1 VSNAQGRSSEASP
14 SEVDRLCDRFEAAWR
29 AAPPLPSI
37 EQFLSDAGTP
47 AAQEQRLLLAELVMI
62 DMEQRWR
69 RTAEA
74 NSEESTSRPPRPS
87 QSTLAD
93 TLPPQPRIEDYLI
106 RYPQLGGLSGVPDE
120 MIASEYRTRRKWGD
134 RPEAAEFQQRFP
146 DRAARLPRLLG
157 DEAAEA
163 APLPV
168 KIYDRRRLAYTTQ
181 LDRPL
186 ELGRQRSDEP
196 APFCRISGEECDRL
210 VIAAINESYISRRQL
225 RMEPAGVGAVKVTN
239 LSSKGQLALNS
250 SERLAPGEMRQVSL
264 PVLLAVAGKAVRV
277 EFAQSDHLN
286 LRSLPQP
293 TLAPGLS
300 MLRTEPL
307 KSLSA
312 SRQMAATEMLVA
324 WLQQT
329 MPVFQSAA
337 SSADFLTG
345 AAQAAA
351 DILAL
356 DAAAVMRWRDNSWQ
370 AEAVRARTGAELDV
384 AWDAS
389 TTMLERVRRE
399 KRTFRHVP
407 GDVDSRS
414 DSLTGVRA
422 LVAAPILD
430 AHGEVIGALY
440 GDRRSQLGSSQ
451 ADITELEATLVELL
465 ACGVAA
471 GLARVEQERA
481 ALEARVQFEQFFSSE
496 LAQHIETDPSMLT
509 GKDAEITV
517 LFCDI
522 RGFSR
527 ISERLGPAQTVSWI
541 SSVMGVLSDCVIE
554 HQGVLVDYIGDE
566 LMAMWGAP
574 DARDDHAQLACRA
587 ALDMLRRLPELN
599 EQWQEELGEPIDVGI
614 GISSGV
620 ARVGNTGTHRKFK
633 YTPLGNTVNVAS
645 RVQGATSQVRT
656 SPLITGATAAMLG
669 DEFVT
674 RRVCRVRVKNIHEP
688 IDLYQLNASPSPA
701 WLELKQRQE
710 EALAAFERSD
720 FHTATRILGA
730 LVAEYPNDGPSLL
743 LLSRAVSALS
753 SERSEFD
760 SVWDLPTK

>member
-1 VSNAQGRSSEASP
+1 MSKAQGSSSEASP

-29 AAPPLPSI
+29 DAPPLPSI
-37 EQFLSDAGTP
+37 EAYLKESAGRGP
-47 AAQEQRLLLAELVMI
+47 HGQRNLLAELVMI

-69 RTAEA
+69 RTSEA
-74 NSEESTSRPPRPS
+74 NVEESTSRPPRAS
-87 QSTLAD
+87 LSTLAD
-93 TLPPQPRIEDYLI
+93 TLPPQPRIEDYII
-106 RYPQLGGLSGVPDE
+106 RYPQLGGLADVSDE
-120 MIASEYRTRRKWGD
+120 MIGFEYRTRQKWGD
-134 RPEAAEFQQRFP
+134 GADLAEFQRRFP
-146 DRAARLPRLLG
+146 DRAARLGQLLG
-157 DEAAEA
+157 DEAVETA
-163 APLPV
+163 LMRV

-186 ELGRQRSDEP
+186 EMGRQRSDEP
-196 APFCRISGEECDRL
+196 APFCRIGGEECDRMI
-210 VIAAINESYISRRQL
+210 IAGITESYISRRQV
-225 RMEPAGVGAVKVTN
+225 RIEPAGAGEVKVTN
-239 LSSKGQLALNS
+239 LSAKGQIAFNS
-250 SERLAPGEMRQVSL
+250 HERLAPGESRRAPL
-264 PVLLAVAGKAVRV
+264 PLLLAVAAKAVRV
-277 EFAQSDHLN
+277 EFSETDNLN

-300 MLRTEPL
+300 IQRTEPL
-307 KSLSA
+307 KSLSS

-356 DAAAVMRWRDNSWQ
+356 DAAAVMRWRDGSWQ
-370 AEAVRARTGAELDV
+370 ADAVRARSGAELDF

-430 AHGEVIGALY
+430 ARGDVVGALY
-440 GDRRSQLGSSQ
+440 GDRRSQLGGSLP
-451 ADITELEATLVELL
+451 DITELEAALVELL
-465 ACGVAA
+465 ACGVSA

-481 ALEARVQFEQFFSSE
+481 ALQARVQFEQFFSSE
-496 LAQHIETDPSMLT
+496 LAQHIEADPAMLT

-527 ISERLGPAQTVSWI
+527 ISEKLGPAQTVSWI
-541 SSVMGVLSDCVIE
+541 SSVMGVLSDCVID
-554 HQGVLVDYIGDE
+554 HHGVLVDYIGDE

-574 DARDDHAQLACRA
+574 EARDDHARLACRA

-599 EQWQEELGEPIDVGI
+599 EKWQAELGEPIDVGI
-614 GISSGV
+614 GVNSGV

-633 YTPLGNTVNVAS
+633 YTPLGSTVNVAS

-669 DEFVT
+669 DEFST

-688 IDLYQLNASPSPA
+688 IDLFQLTASPTPA
-701 WLELKQRQE
+701 WQQLKLRHE
-710 EALAAFERSD
+710 EALAAFERND
-720 FHTATRILGA
+720 FHTTTRILGT
-730 LVAEYPNDGPSLL
+730 LVAEHPDDGPTLL

-753 SERSEFD
+753 SQQSEYD
-760 SVWDLPTK
+760 SVWNLPTK